1 MVGTATFLAFWVLAA
16 APGTAT
22 ASSDRDGDTVQV
34 IFQEQSPFVDE
45 NGEIDARFASPAPKR
60 LPSDSAF
67 EAKPAPLASS
77 QEGIPGLAPF
87 EDEQP
92 AKIKEAPKTEK
103 APKTKKAPQKE
114 EAPKTKEEAPKPKE
128 EAPKIK
134 EVPRTEEA
142 PKTEADIAEIVCSD
156 QPSGE
161 ACPGACEQAC
171 DNGRRG
177 WFRDICVDGWIDQG
191 ITVNTLSPRDR
202 SNGTVGFN
210 NRSNEYQL
218 NQSYLRFRRAIDAE
232 SDAWQTGGQIDLLYG
247 TDSFYATAR
256 GLEVNDDFS
265 PKWNAQQY
273 GLAMPQVYA
282 EVFAPWGN
290 GVNVK
295 LGHFYSF
302 FGYEAVTAPDNF
314 FYSHS
319 YTFMFGEPITYTG
332 AVGSTKVGNFTIE
345 AGMTRGWDNW
355 NDNNGNL
362 GFVGGLD
369 WNSPNGRTCIGID
382 VTAGPEQPDGSDVRT
397 AYSLMFLQKLGER
410 WQYVLQHDLGTEP
423 GAGPRGSTASWYGLN
438 QYLFYT
444 VSETWKAGMR
454 YEWFRDDGGARVPTV
469 RQTADFFELSA
480 GLNWTPSERVTVRP
494 ELRWDWTTTA
504 DCRPFG
510 DHTRSSQILL
520 DCDVI
525 VKF

>member
-1 MVGTATFLAFWVLAA
+1 MLGTATFLAFWVVAA
-16 APGTAT
+16 APGNAT
-22 ASSDRDGDTVQV
+22 VSAGRDNNTMQV

-45 NGEIDARFASPAPKR
+45 IGEKSASPAPR
-60 LPSDSAF
+60 TLPHDPAY
-67 EAKPAPLASS
+67 EEKPAPLTPS
-77 QEGIPGLAPF
+77 QEGIPGLAPL

-92 AKIKEAPKTEK
+92 AKVK
-103 APKTKKAPQKE
+103 
-114 EAPKTKEEAPKPKE
+114 

-134 EVPRTEEA
+134 EAPRTQDNA
-142 PKTEADIAEIVCSD
+142 GEIVCSD
-156 QPSGE
+156 EPTGE
-161 ACPGACEQAC
+161 PCRAACEQSC
-171 DNGRRG
+171 DGNGRRG
-177 WFRDICVDGWIDQG
+177 WFSDVCVEGWIDQG
-191 ITVNTLSPRDR
+191 ITINTLSPRDR
-202 SNGTVGFN
+202 SNGTVTFN

-218 NQSYLRFRRAIDAE
+218 NQSYLRFRRDIDTE
-232 SDAWQTGGQIDLLYG
+232 CDAWQMGGRVDLLYG
-247 TDSFYATAR
+247 TDSYYASTR

-290 GVNVK
+290 GVSMK

-319 YTFMFGEPITYTG
+319 YTFQYGEPVTYTG
-332 AVGSTKVGNFTIE
+332 MVGSTKVGNFTIE
-345 AGMTRGWDNW
+345 AGVTRGWDNW
-355 NDNNGNL
+355 NDNNSDL

-369 WNSPNGRTCIGID
+369 WNSSDGRTCLGID
-382 VTAGPEQPDGSDVRT
+382 VTAAREQPDAGSAVRT

-410 WQYVLQHDLGTEP
+410 WQYVIQHDLGTEP
-423 GAGPRGSTASWYGLN
+423 GVGIDGRTATWYGLD
-438 QYLFYT
+438 QYFFYT
-444 VSETWKAGMR
+444 ISETWKAGMR
-454 YEWFRDDGGARVPTV
+454 YEWFRDDGGARVPDV
-469 RQTADFFELSA
+469 HQTADYFELSA
-480 GLNWTPSERVTVRP
+480 GMNWTPNERVVVRP